1 MSFQFDNEFNQDSY
15 INLVSL
21 IKKNDGAWRSAKQR
35 KFMQEV
41 GLKRA
46 DPCYPRDHQNASEY
60 FGVQLTEGQSGL
72 VLDGH
77 VRWAEYGRKSF
88 RRVSW
93 FFVLDTV
100 GVVAKYKIHFT
111 VSSDGGF
118 SQVNKERTEQEWVRS
133 AGVQGPEEIV
143 EVPPDTKHFGE
154 IGVRYI
160 GSVKEI
166 YRAYIGALLASGKAQ
181 FLTILVNEAGDKFYY
196 NNTISGVTEE
206 QCRAGVEVAF
216 TVKKHKISKK
226 GEKITIIS
234 RATLTKDQKLINI
247 LSK

>member
-15 INLVSL
+15 TNLVSL

-111 VSSDGGF
+111 VTADGGF
-118 SQVNKERTEQEWVRS
+118 SQLHTE
-133 AGVQGPEEIV
+133 I
-143 EVPPDTKHFGE
+143 FGC
-154 IGVRYI
+154 ILMITRI
-160 GSVKEI
+160 T
-166 YRAYIGALLASGKAQ
+166 RIGALETNLLHEFPLLSRPPC
-181 FLTILVNEAGDKFYY
+181 TVILFDQRHQIGIAVL
-196 NNTISGVTEE
+196 
-206 QCRAGVEVAF
+206 VEF
-216 TVKKHKISKK
+216 IVKL
-226 GEKITIIS
+226 E
-234 RATLTKDQKLINI
+234 
-247 LSK
+247 